1 MCYSDLVLCL
11 HVAKLHDHGK
21 INSITITPN
30 PPVKGQKLNITVNI
44 AIGKYFQWVGVGCSS
59 SLPTMLYKCCYYVQ
73 IMLIKI
79 HNHRCIY

>member
-30 PPVKGQKLNITVNI
+30 PPVEGQKLRITANST
-44 AIGKYFQWVGVGCSS
+44 IGEYFQ
-59 SLPTMLYKCCYYVQ
+59 
-73 IMLIKI
+73 
-79 HNHRCIY
+79 